1 MQKLIQQAQL
11 AAQPSSFAEGDGG
24 EEDEYDSEGFIH
36 DAFQLI
42 DYVSALL
49 MRLIHQTAVGEY
61 WLTNVMAVLVARV
74 AKIKA
79 LLTDVKLGANES
91 IAVGT
96 EHLKDAQTSSRSSH
110 SFSININADEEECEE
125 ALRIIDADTKEGLT
139 SEEDARIS
147 AYCVTQNK
155 FRSGLNSA
163 IKYILSSLLF
173 TNRSGLP
180 VTNYETMLFQDRDL
194 EYSASSDRNVLNT
207 AQSALSIVDQT
218 LKNTKDR
225 LKENPPQVNG
235 KIPTYFEWAFLEMTD
250 KKAAI
255 GAGGTSYSKL
265 SQSMENVQIFSMA
278 DIAEVMIALFV
289 ASPILISDFTNFR
302 SMIALSGGVEDV
314 VTSYEEG
321 QFGAFLRLYTRE
333 FEQGAK
339 QRETL
344 LLSTAFS
351 QQRFSRCKLLADGNG
366 RWGRAN
372 RQLQRAPTLPQIQP
386 TSEHNG
392 EEVVQEKLDYCV
404 IQMEKWIVD
413 ETSVTVSCKTY
424 VWSLMAITA
433 VLVGGGLAMGLAVGQ
448 RIDGVDPFNLA
459 TYTWALAAFIIV
471 VFKSMWVESWT
482 WSDFLRQRVR
492 CRSVSELAAATNLDY
507 QLIMAKLLHDDCNG
521 SILVTRG
528 PYNTIFRNQS
538 NDGGDGFSIDQP
550 LSAETLMLSGIALL
564 KVLTPRGHAVVCLDY
579 RCGTLLTILEHRRGT
594 DNSRLVCEDLS
605 RIPRGRDSADQKAQ
619 ELISLRLKKMENFKW
634 KRVQGLWEF
643 QNAGIVFE

>member
-11 AAQPSSFAEGDGG
+11 AAQASSFAEGEGG
-24 EEDEYDSEGFIH
+24 EEDEYDSERFKH

-79 LLTDVKLGANES
+79 LLTDIKLGANES

-96 EHLKDAQTSSRSSH
+96 EHLKDAQTSARGSH
-110 SFSININADEEECEE
+110 SFSINIDVDEEECEE

-139 SEEDARIS
+139 SEEDAKIS

-207 AQSALSIVDQT
+207 AQSALSIVNQT
-218 LKNTKDR
+218 LRNTKDR
-225 LKENPPQVNG
+225 VKQHPPQRDGSV
-235 KIPTYFEWAFLEMTD
+235 PTYFQWAFLEMTD

-255 GAGGTSYSKL
+255 GAGGVSYSRL
-265 SQSMENVQIFSMA
+265 SDLMEEVQIFSMA
-278 DIAEVMIALFV
+278 DIAEVMVALFV
-289 ASPILISDFTNFR
+289 TSPILISDFTNFR

-351 QQRFSRCKLLADGNG
+351 QQRFSRCKLLTDGNG

-372 RQLQRAPTLPQIQP
+372 RQLQRASTLPQIQP
-386 TSEHNG
+386 TSQHNG
-392 EEVVQEKLDYCV
+392 EELVQEKLDYCV
-404 IQMEKWIVD
+404 IQMEKWVVD

-538 NDGGDGFSIDQP
+538 SDGGDGFSIDQP

-605 RIPRGRDSADQKAQ
+605 RIRRGRDPVDQKAQ
-619 ELISLRLKKMENFKW
+619 ELISLRLKKVENFKW